1 METVRQSNIE
11 MADVKNDLK
20 KKQRQIIIRRI
31 FSSKL
36 TVTGFAMIIF
46 LAVLAYLG
54 PLFVQYNP
62 LEMDTVN
69 RMKGPTAEH
78 LLGTD
83 NFGRD
88 LLARIIYGS
97 QVSLKVGGFVAV
109 ITAICGMI
117 IGLYSSYYKGLDNI
131 LMRICDGLMS
141 FPAILL
147 AIAIMA
153 ALGPSIN
160 NVIISLS
167 IVYTPQVA
175 RIVRSVAIVIREQ
188 TYIEA
193 IKSQGASAFRIIWK
207 HIAPNTLSPLIVQA
221 TFIFANAII
230 VEAALSFLGAGVPA
244 PEPSWGNILYD
255 GKLVIFNAWWVT
267 VFPGICI
274 ILATL
279 GLNLAGDGLRDILDP
294 NFQKSK

>member
-1 METVRQSNIE
+1 METARQTNINVNN
-11 MADVKNDLK
+11 VKNDLK
-20 KKQRQIIIRRI
+20 KQQRQLVIRRT

-46 LAVLAYLG
+46 LAALAYLG
-54 PLFVQYNP
+54 PLFVPYGP

-69 RMKGPTAEH
+69 RLKGPSAAH
-78 LLGTD
+78 ILGTD

-88 LLARIIYGS
+88 LLTRIIYGS
-97 QVSLKVGGFVAV
+97 QVSLKVGGFVAI

-117 IGLYSSYYKGLDNI
+117 IGLYSSYYKRLDNI

-193 IKSQGASAFRIIWK
+193 IKSQGASSFRIIWK
-207 HIAPNTLSPLIVQA
+207 HMAPNTLSPLIVQA

-255 GKLVIFNAWWVT
+255 GKLVIFNAWWMT

-274 ILATL
+274 VLATL